1 MSSPTL
7 ESRFPGLTA
16 FVARWHA
23 RGVPT
28 SEIVTR

>member
-7 ESRFPGLTA
+7 ESRFPGLSA
-16 FVARWHA
+16 FVTCWHA
-23 RGVPT
+23 RGVPM